1 MCLSSLNL
9 QNPSGMTNVIH
20 MYLTEEPSIRERK
33 KLAQSS
39 ERLNDC
45 TLNSLLPDS
54 KAGALLLRS
63 SAFDLGFQSKK
74 QKLNKNL

>member
-39 ERLNDC
+39 ERPNDWI
-45 TLNSLLPDS
+45 LNSLLPGS

-63 SAFDLGFQSKK
+63 NAFAFRLSK
-74 QKLNKNL
+74 QKAKTQ